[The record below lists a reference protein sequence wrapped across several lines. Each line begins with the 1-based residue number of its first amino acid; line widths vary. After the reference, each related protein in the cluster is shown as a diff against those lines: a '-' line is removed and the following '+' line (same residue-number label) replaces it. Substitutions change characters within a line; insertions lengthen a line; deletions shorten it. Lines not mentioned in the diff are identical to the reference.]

1 MIDIIAK
8 NIEVEIIEDIVLD
21 TVKTALKVLEFDDDI
36 EVSISFVDED
46 EIQALNRDYRGKDS
60 VTDVLSFTQYTDEG
74 FEAFE
79 DEPVYIGDIVICT
92 ERARNQAED
101 FGHSF
106 EREVSYLVCHGMLHL
121 MGYDH
126 IEEEDKAEMRA
137 MEKVIMDK
145 LSLYRDPSRRNLT
158 NSGENF
164 NQMVDGE
171 KLMKT
176 GFVSIV
182 GRPNVGKSTLI
193 NAILNEKVF
202 ISTDKPQ
209 TTRNNARAIYTTDD
223 VQIIFVDTPG
233 IHKPKHKLGEFMV
246 KSINSSLDDVDLI
259 LYVVDDFGRVGKVD
273 EYLLDVVNNSKKH
286 VVIVVNK
293 TDKIPVEK
301 FKKYYEHFMAMD
313 FVDDVLGV
321 SAREG
326 RGINELRS
334 YIASKLPTG
343 PMYYPED
350 MIVDKT
356 ERELV
361 SEMIREKVLLY
372 MNDEIPHGVNVVVE
386 SFVPRRD
393 KNIIDISAVIVCEK
407 KSHKGMIIG
416 KSGRKLKGIGKSA
429 REDIEVFLGAK
440 VFLKLWVKV
449 KENWRNDVA
458 EVKRQGYDINNI

>member
-233 IHKPKHKLGEFMV
+233 LHETEKLLNQFM
-246 KSINSSLDDVDLI
+246 LDEALKAMGDCDLI
-259 LYVVDDFGRVGKVD
+259 LF
-273 EYLLDVVNNSKKH
+273 LAP
-286 VVIVVNK
+286 I
-293 TDKIPVEK
+293 TDKVS
-301 FKKYYEHFMAMD
+301 YY
-313 FVDDVLGV
+313 V
-321 SAREG
+321 
-326 RGINELRS
+326 
-334 YIASKLPTG
+334 KL
-343 PMYYPED
+343 
-350 MIVDKT
+350 
-356 ERELV
+356 
-361 SEMIREKVLLY
+361 
-372 MNDEIPHGVNVVVE
+372 
-386 SFVPRRD
+386 
-393 KNIIDISAVIVCEK
+393 C
-407 KSHKGMIIG
+407 
-416 KSGRKLKGIGKSA
+416 
-429 REDIEVFLGAK
+429 
-440 VFLKLWVKV
+440 
-449 KENWRNDVA
+449 
-458 EVKRQGYDINNI
+458 

>member
-8 NIEVEIIEDIVLD
+8 NIELEKVEDIVMD
-21 TVKTALKVLEFDDDI
+21 TVKTSLSVLEFDDEV
-36 EVSISFVDED
+36 EVSISFVDEV
-46 EIQALNRDYRGKDS
+46 EIQSLNRDYRNKDS

-92 ERARNQAED
+92 ERANEQAEE

-106 EREVSYLVCHGMLHL
+106 EREVSYLVCHGVLHL

-126 IEEEDKAEMRA
+126 IEDEDKAEMRA
-137 MEKVIMDK
+137 MEKVIMDM
-145 LSLYRDPSRRNLT
+145 LSMYKDPSKSKSVISDPSISKT
-158 NSGENF
+158 VNS
-164 NQMVDGE
+164 E

-223 VQIIFVDTPG
+223 VQMIFVDTPG
-233 IHKPKHKLGEFMV
+233 IHKPKHKLGEYMV

-259 LYVVDDFGRVGKVD
+259 LYVVDDFERIGKVD
-273 EYLLDVVNNSKKH
+273 DYLLDVVNNARKN

-301 FKKYYEHFMAMD
+301 FKKYYEHFMSMD

-321 SAREG
+321 SASEG
-326 RGINELRS
+326 RGVKELRD

-361 SEMIREKVLLY
+361 AEMIREKVLLY
-372 MNDEIPHGVNVVVE
+372 MSDEIPHGVNVSVE
-386 SFVPRRD
+386 SFVPRKD

-429 REDIEVFLGAK
+429 REDIERFLGAK